1 MQMVAESLGNAAKVV
16 LNGDVL
22 PILAACNFKNIEKF
36 ILGIN
41 TRVQFHAT
49 KRISIAFGSV
59 VRFLVWFR
67 EMAVHIYE
75 AIRDH
80 ACVLTHG

>member
-1 MQMVAESLGNAAKVV
+1 MISGQIHAIAQ
-16 LNGDVL
+16 DYD
-22 PILAACNFKNIEKF
+22 
-36 ILGIN
+36 LGIN

-67 EMAVHIYE
+67 EMAVHIHE

-80 ACVLTHG
+80 ACAKQP